1 MRKAEGAARS
11 RALFADGLL
20 ERRDLGHGAVRRA
33 DRAADAGGVVRI
45 DGKARIAQG
54 VHAAEDLHLAEAV
67 ELAVEAELHIARAE
81 ILRRQ
86 LALNARRAV
95 RLGQQLADAR
105 HADAALAGLLRRVR
119 LFRENDAGVRAAEC
133 ERVRHDVLQLAL
145 AGDVHNAVEVPGLF
159 GQRGQILRG
168 IARRRKNRVLR
179 QCLDAEDGFDRAR
192 RAEAVARH
200 GLRRADGRSRA
211 LEEGVQRQELRRVVL
226 GRAGAVGIDVADV
239 ARFRSGVDH
248 GAVQRG
254 HLPLALRLRC
264 SDVEGIRADAP
275 ARHLAVD
282 LCAAADGVLILLHD
296 QNTGALA
303 EGDAVAVVQRRAGAG
318 RERMQRIE
326 ARIGK
331 G

>member
-1 MRKAEGAARS
+1 M
-11 RALFADGLL
+11 
-20 ERRDLGHGAVRRA
+20 
-33 DRAADAGGVVRI
+33 
-45 DGKARIAQG
+45 
-54 VHAAEDLHLAEAV
+54 
-67 ELAVEAELHIARAE
+67 
-81 ILRRQ
+81 
-86 LALNARRAV
+86 
-95 RLGQQLADAR
+95 
-105 HADAALAGLLRRVR
+105 
-119 LFRENDAGVRAAEC
+119 
-133 ERVRHDVLQLAL
+133 
-145 AGDVHNAVEVPGLF
+145 
-159 GQRGQILRG
+159 
-168 IARRRKNRVLR
+168 
-179 QCLDAEDGFDRAR
+179 
-192 RAEAVARH
+192 ARH

-211 LEEGVQRQELRRVVL
+211 LEKRVQRQELRRVVL
-226 GRAGAVGIDVADV
+226 GRAGAVGVDVADV

-254 HLPLALRLRC
+254 HLPLTLRLRR
-264 SDVEGIRADAP
+264 SDVEGIGADAP